1 MRVTIIKDDNA
12 VYLGGSHRRV
22 DCSTLSS
29 DFHALQWYET
39 WGEIEFVTDVSQDP
53 PQRKPNQVIRD
64 LEPYQAL
71 IDAWKSTTS

>member
-12 VYLGGSHRRV
+12 VYLDGSSRRV
-22 DCSTLSS
+22 DCSMLPS
-29 DFHALQWYET
+29 DFHALQWYGT
-39 WGEIEFVTDVSQDP
+39 WGEIEFVTDVSQAP

-71 IDAWKSTTS
+71 IDAWKGATS